1 MWCGLLNLRP
11 LPGAALLDG
20 ALTALL
26 RQTLFFDLPGW
37 ARRHPTFGDIQGPLQ
52 EMLDALD
59 RLGAVTM
66 LAAGGLS
73 AKVQDAA
80 GIDVGLELGE
90 NPRPLS
96 LRQACGIRHVK
107 GQLDLRGGSIDV
119 LPPRAPTATE
129 LEMQLCERDFKHLSD
144 CKSLLLHAIPH
155 SYRVSVGPGV
165 PCFVREL
172 SES

>member
-1 MWCGLLNLRP
+1 MSGGLLHLRP
-11 LPGAALLDG
+11 LPGAPLFNG
-20 ALTALL
+20 ASAAFL
-26 RQTLFFDLPGW
+26 RQTLFFDLARW
-37 ARRHPTFGDIQGPLQ
+37 ARRHPAFGNMQGPLQ
-52 EMLDALD
+52 EMLEALD
-59 RLGAVTM
+59 HLGAVTM

-73 AKVQDAA
+73 TEVQDAA

-129 LEMQLCERDFKHLSD
+129 LEMQLGERDFKRFRAYPETEL
-144 CKSLLLHAIPH
+144 ANTPH
-155 SYRVSVGPGV
+155 VFDNGRTPDG
-165 PCFVREL
+165 
-172 SES
+172 